1 MNLMREIRIEKV
13 ILNIGVGESGDKLAK
28 AERVLGGIT
37 GRKPARTQAKRTI
50 REWGVKQGESIGC
63 KVTLRGEGAAKIL
76 KRLFD
81 AVERRLSE
89 KCFDGKGNFAF
100 GVKEHI
106 DIPGVSYDPEI
117 GIFGIDVC
125 VTLQRPGYRIRR
137 RRRRPKA
144 IPKRHC
150 IVKGEA
156 INFITEKFGVQVV

>member
-13 ILNIGVGESGDKLAK
+13 TLNIGVGEGGDKLAK
-28 AERVLGGIT
+28 AERVLGSIT
-37 GRKPARTQAKRTI
+37 GRKPARAQAKQTI
-50 REWGVKQGESIGC
+50 REWGVKQGEPIGC
-63 KVTLRGEGAAKIL
+63 KVTLRGEEATKIL

-106 DIPGVSYDPEI
+106 DISGVSYDPEI

-125 VTLQRPGYRIRR
+125 VTLQRPGYRIKRR
-137 RRRRPKA
+137 RRQPKV

-150 IVKGEA
+150 IVKEEA